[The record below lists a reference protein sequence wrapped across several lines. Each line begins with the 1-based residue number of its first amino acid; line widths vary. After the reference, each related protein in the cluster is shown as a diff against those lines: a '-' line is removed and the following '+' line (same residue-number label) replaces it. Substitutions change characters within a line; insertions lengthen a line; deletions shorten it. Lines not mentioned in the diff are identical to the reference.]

1 MKRRSILTVSG
12 MAAFALVGGL
22 ALGQPSSAQDATP
35 GAMGGMMEAHP
46 GHIHAGTCD
55 ELGDVVF
62 PLEDATYGGM
72 GMGTPM
78 AGMDMGSMATPGAGM
93 MGDEVARSVT
103 EVEASLDDI
112 LAAEHAINFHESAE
126 NIENYIACGDLT
138 GTPEDGA
145 LEVELEELNDS
156 GISGRAMLE
165 DNGDGTTTVT
175 VELEHA
181 GMGTMATPEA

>member
-1 MKRRSILTVSG
+1 MKRRSILTISG

-22 ALGQPSSAQDATP
+22 AVVQPSSAQDATP
-35 GAMGGMMEAHP
+35 GAMGGMMMAHP
-46 GHIHAGTCD
+46 GHIHSGTCD

-62 PLEDATYGGM
+62 PLEDATSGGM
-72 GMGTPM
+72 MGTPM
-78 AGMDMGSMATPGAGM
+78 AGMDMGAMATPGAGM
-93 MGDEVARSVT
+93 GGETYRSVT

-126 NIENYIACGDLT
+126 NIETYVACGDLA

-156 GISGRAMLE
+156 GISGQATLE

-175 VELEHA
+175 VELM
-181 GMGTMATPEA
+181 GMGMMATPEA